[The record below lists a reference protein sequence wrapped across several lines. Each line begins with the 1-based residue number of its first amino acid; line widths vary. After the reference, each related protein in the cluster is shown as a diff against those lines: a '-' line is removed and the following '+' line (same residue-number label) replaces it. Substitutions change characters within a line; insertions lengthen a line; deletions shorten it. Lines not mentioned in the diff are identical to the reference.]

1 VLLALSATAYLLF
14 YYNYVPHVGL
24 SRKIHLQYADGPFPH
39 ATAHLTS
46 SSSYSVSSLIS
57 LQPYDITIHLHLPRT
72 PTNLAAG
79 NFMLDLSLISP
90 PSTPE
95 QPLSISS
102 VLAPGNT
109 TTLLARSRRPAILPY
124 QSLITFVTHAFLSL
138 PLHSLS
144 LRDIDATTLSIPMF
158 EQETFARG
166 WRNLPASA
174 SLEIR
179 TQPHTQAALLGQPI
193 DAQQPVPLQ
202 VYSASIEFHARF
214 RGLRWL
220 MYNWRVSSFLLFT
233 SGFYCVALIS
243 TGVAWGVTT
252 LFSTSSLTARTAKEE
267 EQRTIKR
274 DPQGGVD
281 LKPVNGHTTR
291 SIKNESLD
299 EESGE
304 SGEESGLSF
313 SNLSDNATTF
323 PTFARQMPVR
333 YPMQPSLKHNHT
345 SGSGST
351 SNRVKREGGDDDET
365 GGIEAPA
372 AAETLA
378 EMTAGELAG
387 DEEEREE
394 LDGVRG
400 RGRDRD
406 SGIGTS
412 MEESAR
418 EVAGLQRRRGGR
430 GGGGGSD
437 LR

>member
-1 VLLALSATAYLLF
+1 
-14 YYNYVPHVGL
+14 
-24 SRKIHLQYADGPFPH
+24 
-39 ATAHLTS
+39 
-46 SSSYSVSSLIS
+46 
-57 LQPYDITIHLHLPRT
+57 
-72 PTNLAAG
+72 
-79 NFMLDLSLISP
+79 
-90 PSTPE
+90 
-95 QPLSISS
+95 
-102 VLAPGNT
+102 
-109 TTLLARSRRPAILPY
+109 
-124 QSLITFVTHAFLSL
+124 
-138 PLHSLS
+138 
-144 LRDIDATTLSIPMF
+144 MF
-158 EQETFARG
+158 EQVTFARG

-179 TQPHTQAALLGQPI
+179 TQPQTQAALLGLSI

-243 TGVAWGVTT
+243 TGGAWAVTT
-252 LFSTSSLTARTAKEE
+252 LLSTSTARTAKEE

-274 DPQGGVD
+274 DPQDGID
-281 LKPVNGHTTR
+281 LKSANRHTTR
-291 SIKNESLD
+291 SIKTESLD
-299 EESGE
+299 EEGGE

-345 SGSGST
+345 SASGSGST
-351 SNRVKREGGDDDET
+351 SNRVKREGGDDET
-365 GGIEAPA
+365 ASIEAPTA
-372 AAETLA
+372 VETLA
-378 EMTAGELAG
+378 GMTAGELAG

-394 LDGVRG
+394 LDGG

-406 SGIGTS
+406 RDSGMGTS